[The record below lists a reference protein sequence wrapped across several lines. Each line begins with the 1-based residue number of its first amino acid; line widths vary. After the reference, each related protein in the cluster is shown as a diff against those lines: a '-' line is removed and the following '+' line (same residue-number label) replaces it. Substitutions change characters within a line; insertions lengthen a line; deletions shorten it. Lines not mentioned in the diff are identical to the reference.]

1 MIIRYVENDVTV
13 FEVNGE
19 LFYFRDNPN
28 MPEMFDSQLKKMV
41 VPNFDNWIQAQTSQ
55 KYSLHSLRD
64 MSVAFRAGF
73 DCSISDNDARKL
85 VINTIIA
92 TKRSIFHTDLA
103 TGYSRAYFIEL
114 IDLPK
119 VEEVHVKSIVVNF
132 EKLVKKCGRDRLY
145 NYLCRFWQVCNY
157 NLPNV
162 AAVFENFIK
171 RLGLQP
177 SSPHYPETPDLDNE
191 LEERVGQMVFKGVSL
206 CHVTD
211 EIISNARR
219 IQPKRI

>member
-1 MIIRYVENDVTV
+1 MIIRYVEDDVTV
-13 FEVNGE
+13 FEVNGN
-19 LFYFRDNPN
+19 LFYFRDSPN
-28 MPEMFDSQLKKMV
+28 MPELFDHQLSKMV
-41 VPNFDNWIQAQTSQ
+41 VPNFDSWIQAQTNQ
-55 KYSLHSLRD
+55 QHSLHNLRD

-73 DCSISDNDARKL
+73 ECGVSENDARDL
-85 VINTIIA
+85 VINAITE
-92 TKRSIFHTDLA
+92 TKRLIFHTDLA

-132 EKLVKKCGRDRLY
+132 DKLLKKCGKDRFY

-157 NLPNV
+157 SLPNV
-162 AAVFENFIK
+162 ATVFENFIK

-177 SSPHYPETPDLDNE
+177 SSPQYPETPALDNE
-191 LEERVGQMVFKGVSL
+191 LTERVGQIVFKDVSL

-211 EIISNARR
+211 EIISNVRR
-219 IQPKRI
+219 IQS